1 MKIIFKSYFF
11 FFFLP
16 SLLVILIDLASLFN
30 YEPVQFD
37 SYEYLSVANNIL
49 NNGAYSVSQINSK
62 DFPQFLGESPTRMR
76 QPLYP
81 VFLALL
87 FFFFGNSIISVQ
99 LVQLIL
105 SILTLFL
112 IIDIG
117 KRIFGS
123 DYSQINNIILSLYFP
138 LWMLSANIL
147 TETVFILLT
156 IISFRYYIISKEKKQ
171 SKFIL
176 LSGILLG
183 LSFLTRPIALI
194 IFFIIGIIH
203 LYPSKKVNY
212 KYFSIFVIGFML
224 VIIPWTLRNYFVMDE
239 FTPLSS
245 DGGYNLYASTL
256 GVNEKPWI
264 NDIGFNEAVQN
275 GYYLDNQ
282 ANKKFVNLAVK
293 NFYND
298 PITYMIYG
306 IKRIIKTW
314 SYFPGSRIYENN
326 SVIFYTFS
334 LVQFSIIFLAI
345 CGWIKFRKKEYVTLL
360 LVPVISFSIVLFFSY
375 SISRFLIP
383 VMPFVLIL
391 AGQYLT
397 DIKHIF
403 RKMSQKTSINIF

>member
-1 MKIIFKSYFF
+1 M
-11 FFFLP
+11 LP

-212 KYFSIFVIGFML
+212 KYFSIFVTGFML

>member
-1 MKIIFKSYFF
+1 
-11 FFFLP
+11 
-16 SLLVILIDLASLFN
+16 
-30 YEPVQFD
+30 
-37 SYEYLSVANNIL
+37 
-49 NNGAYSVSQINSK
+49 
-62 DFPQFLGESPTRMR
+62 
-76 QPLYP
+76 
-81 VFLALL
+81 
-87 FFFFGNSIISVQ
+87 
-99 LVQLIL
+99 
-105 SILTLFL
+105 
-112 IIDIG
+112 
-117 KRIFGS
+117 
-123 DYSQINNIILSLYFP
+123 
-138 LWMLSANIL
+138 MLSANIL

>member
-1 MKIIFKSYFF
+1 M
-11 FFFLP
+11 LP